1 MMQFRGSES
10 GAKEVIKKQL
20 ENSPKR
26 KGGEKT
32 RLVQMIVLIRRMLI
46 ELWSCIVGI
55 IFHSLILG
63 HHEFIFS

>member
-55 IFHSLILG
+55 IFYSLILG